1 MHNPHY
7 ALCVV
12 EPRIA
17 HARSQAA
24 TLLNLPAKSVSN
36 PTFRA
41 PAIAFTA
48 WSQQKHSLW
57 DLHSLP
63 GDAIAGACIW
73 TPPGLFDSENAHST
87 TNEKAQAVQW
97 WCARLHHSLQVSGV
111 YCTAA
116 APCLAPCAI
125 EEGGAGCAPV
135 CISANRRPR
144 CRICK
149 ETSMNQTDLPI
160 YCDSVLWPHLACS
173 REVTAVAP
181 KVLRS
186 ASCKFQHRGS
196 SFTIM

>member
-1 MHNPHY
+1 MFCGIRKIAESPIHCDKKSLKRCMSVLLGPPH
-7 ALCVV
+7 
-12 EPRIA
+12 
-17 HARSQAA
+17 S
-24 TLLNLPAKSVSN
+24 
-36 PTFRA
+36 
-41 PAIAFTA
+41 
-48 WSQQKHSLW
+48 W
-57 DLHSLP
+57 
-63 GDAIAGACIW
+63 
-73 TPPGLFDSENAHST
+73 
-87 TNEKAQAVQW
+87 
-97 WCARLHHSLQVSGV
+97 LQVSGV

-125 EEGGAGCAPV
+125 KEGGAGCAPV

-181 KVLRS
+181 KILRS

-196 SFTIM
+196 SFTNM